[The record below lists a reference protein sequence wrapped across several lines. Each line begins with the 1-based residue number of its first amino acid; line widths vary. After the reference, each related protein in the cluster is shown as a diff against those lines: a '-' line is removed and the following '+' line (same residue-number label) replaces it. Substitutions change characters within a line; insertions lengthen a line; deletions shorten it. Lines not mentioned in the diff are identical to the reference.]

1 MAQKVVLRC
10 NSLVYNQISNQ
21 NLAISNIWPVNWH
34 FMFKFCPKMTE
45 NPKKI
50 AIFFRRKFELVFQ
63 FLSDS
68 SKISYIVSLRVLKTS
83 YRGFFLFF
91 YFLSFYGASK
101 VKNGHFGGFWG
112 FFTRSSARKIWK
124 NENFKNSRGGIFV
137 NTLRMPQKNFQR
149 KIVKTE
155 EQVKK
160 MPKSRLKNGVFFL

>member
-1 MAQKVVLRC
+1 MLEMAQKVVLRC

-50 AIFFRRKFELVFQ
+50 ALFFRRKFELVFQ

-83 YRGFFLFF
+83 YRGFFF
-91 YFLSFYGASK
+91 
-101 VKNGHFGGFWG
+101 
-112 FFTRSSARKIWK
+112 
-124 NENFKNSRGGIFV
+124 GGIFCRFMARQKWKMAIFWDFWDF
-137 NTLRMPQKNFQR
+137 LRAQVRVKSEKM
-149 KIVKTE
+149 KI
-155 EQVKK
+155 
-160 MPKSRLKNGVFFL
+160 